1 MNWYVAKIIYNI
13 NLEKG
18 MYAPEFDE
26 QLRLIEAP
34 SKEVAFSKARVIGK
48 EGEESFQMNDR
59 KTTINWEFIDVSEIF
74 EVELSDGSAI
84 YSSTQEKDKING
96 YINFI
101 KQKATDLQKK
111 NRAFA

>member
-26 QLRLIEAP
+26 QLRLIEASSP
-34 SKEVAFSKARVIGK
+34 EEAFSKARKIGK
-48 EGEESFQMNDR
+48 EGEESFKMNDR
-59 KTTINWEFIDVSEIF
+59 KTIINWEFIDVMEVLELELSNGSEI
-74 EVELSDGSAI
+74 
-84 YSSTQEKDKING
+84 SSSIQEKTSG

-101 KQKATDLQKK
+101 KEKALNLQ
-111 NRAFA
+111 NTIA